1 MGSWWLAVPAVVL
14 GALAFGTT
22 GALQHRAARETGQR
36 GAIRVGIVR
45 SLVTQR
51 QWLASLGANGA
62 GVVLQWVALSTG
74 LLVLVQPVLA
84 LGLVFAVL
92 VDAVLAWRRPDRVVL
107 GGSALTAGGIA
118 VFVAVARP
126 SSGADRLTLGEV
138 VPLAAVLAGV
148 LALCLV
154 LAARKPG
161 QPRAVALA
169 VATGVLFGVTACLAK
184 LAAAD
189 FTRGPLAAVTG
200 WPLYAVIGC
209 GVGGF
214 LLSQNAFRAEVALS
228 PALALML
235 ALDPVIS
242 VLIGWLWLGERVH
255 RGPVALAGECAGL
268 GMLLAGLTVLSHRA
282 PQAARA
288 SVSA

>member
-1 MGSWWLAVPAVVL
+1 MDSWWLAVPAAVL

-22 GALQHRAARETGQR
+22 GALQHRAARETGQL
-36 GAIRVGIVR
+36 GAVRFGILR

-51 QWLASLGANGA
+51 QWLASLGASAA

-74 LLVLVQPVLA
+74 PLVLVQPVLA

-92 VDAVLAWRRPDRVVL
+92 ARRRPDRVVL

-118 VFVAVARP
+118 VFLAVARP
-126 SSGADRLTLGEV
+126 SPGADRLTLGEV

-148 LALCLV
+148 LVVSLV
-154 LAARKPG
+154 VAARKPG
-161 QPRAVALA
+161 QPRALALA
-169 VATGVLFGVTACLAK
+169 AATGVLFGVTACLEARRRRFCPRT
-184 LAAAD
+184 AH
-189 FTRGPLAAVTG
+189 RGDRLAAVRRDRVRSRRI
-200 WPLYAVIGC
+200 PAEPER
-209 GVGGF
+209 
-214 LLSQNAFRAEVALS
+214 FRAEVALS

-235 ALDPVIS
+235 ALDPVVS

-255 RGPVALAGECAGL
+255 RGPAALAGECAGL
-268 GMLLAGLTVLSHRA
+268 AMLLVGLVVLSHRA
-282 PQAARA
+282 PQAVRA